1 MLMMKQKCG
10 TRYLGPFTLLCCAL
24 SVMGFSGPGVLPSGL
39 RTEARRICAS
49 SHSGVILHGLYTV
62 RMLDQAEVDKNMEV
76 IEAGKAL
83 KVGTKVFKAIKK
95 PSGALM
101 ALPEYARNKDAADE
115 SRSADYSNWSANQRR
130 DKRAV
135 IVIDTTNPSAMTDLE
150 LMVKEQ
156 QVDIPTSQSET
167 GA

>member
-1 MLMMKQKCG
+1 
-10 TRYLGPFTLLCCAL
+10 
-24 SVMGFSGPGVLPSGL
+24 
-39 RTEARRICAS
+39 
-49 SHSGVILHGLYTV
+49 
-62 RMLDQAEVDKNMEV
+62 MLDQAEVDKNMEV